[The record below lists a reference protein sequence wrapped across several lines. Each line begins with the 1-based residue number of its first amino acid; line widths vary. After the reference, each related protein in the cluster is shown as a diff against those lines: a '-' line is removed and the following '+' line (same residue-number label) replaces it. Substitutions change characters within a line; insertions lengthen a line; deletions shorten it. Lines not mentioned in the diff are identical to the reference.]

1 MALTSKQK
9 QHLRGL
15 AHHLK
20 PIILVGNKGISE
32 QLLEEFNLAIEFHEL
47 IKVKLNSTDRQAHTQ
62 MVQQIVD
69 HSASEIIQ
77 SIGKTATFFR
87 ASEHHKIQLP

>member
-9 QHLRGL
+9 QYLRGL
-15 AHHLK
+15 AHNLK
-20 PIILVGNKGISE
+20 PIILVGNKGISA
-32 QLLEEFNLAIEFHEL
+32 QVLEEFNHAIEFHEL
-47 IKVKLNSTDRQAHTQ
+47 IKVKLSSADRDERTQ

-77 SIGKTATFFR
+77 CIGKTAIFFR
-87 ASEHHKIQLP
+87 TSENHKIQLP